1 MSWSRY
7 DILSVVAANPS
18 LPEPLT
24 QHRLA
29 ELIVRAA
36 DSDLLEVEPLS
47 LGAGAPATAAL
58 DLERGPRP
66 GGAAARGE
74 Q

>member
-1 MSWSRY
+1 MASAQY

-18 LPEPLT
+18 LPEPPA

-29 ELIVRAA
+29 ELVVRAA
-36 DSDLLEVEPLS
+36 KSDLLEVEPLS
-47 LGAGAPATAAL
+47 FGPGAPATAAL
-58 DLERGPRP
+58 ELERGPRP
-66 GGAAARGE
+66 GDAAARGE